1 VVVVA
6 GPNGAGKSTTAP
18 ALVRDLL
25 GVSTFV
31 NADVIAQGL
40 SGFDPNQVA
49 VEAGRIML
57 RHLRELADQGLD
69 FAFETTL
76 ASRTFAPWLRTLK
89 ERHGYQV
96 IIFFLW
102 LPTVK
107 QAIAR
112 VKDRVS
118 RGGHAV
124 PDSVIRRR
132 YHRGLTNFC
141 NLYEPIADAWSI
153 SENSASSGPSIVALR
168 DLNGTLEIV
177 DTEAWEKIQRYLD
190 D

>member
-1 VVVVA
+1 MDRHSHVVVVA
-6 GPNGAGKSTTAP
+6 GPNGSGKSTTAP

-76 ASRTFAPWLRTLK
+76 ASRTYAPWLRTLK
-89 ERHGYQV
+89 ERHYRV
-96 IIFFLW
+96 SLFYLW
-102 LPTVK
+102 LPGPEH
-107 QAIAR
+107 AIAR
-112 VKDRVS
+112 VQNRVLH
-118 RGGHAV
+118 GGHDV
-124 PDSVIRRR
+124 PKRLFGAGIFEDCEIS
-132 YHRGLTNFC
+132 LTCTNR
-141 NLYEPIADAWSI
+141 LQ
-153 SENSASSGPSIVALR
+153 
-168 DLNGTLEIV
+168 TLGIFWR
-177 DTEAWEKIQRYLD
+177 TLTYRIPRM
-190 D
+190 